1 MLIELTKV
9 LWILKYAIRILQ
21 KSTESSESTEF
32 HVFWN
37 LLQTTILS
45 ILYHILMITI

>member
-9 LWILKYAIRILQ
+9 LWILKYAMKFYK
-21 KSTESSESTEF
+21 KSTESSEF
-32 HVFWN
+32 HVLWN

-45 ILYHILMITI
+45 ILHIYILMITI